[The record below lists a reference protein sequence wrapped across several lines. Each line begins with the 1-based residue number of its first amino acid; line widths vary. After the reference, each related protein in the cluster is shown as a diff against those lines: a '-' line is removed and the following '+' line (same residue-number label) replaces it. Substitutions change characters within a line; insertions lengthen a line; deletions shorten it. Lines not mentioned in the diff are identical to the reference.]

1 MSTTTTPV
9 GSAPTESAESAGSVT
24 TAAVAGSVTTAAVAG
39 SVTTAAV
46 AGSVTTAAV
55 AGSVTT
61 AAVAESV
68 TTATPV
74 SSVAPATTASAVAA
88 LPVVLPLPDDR
99 VEVRGAA
106 WLEPTDRGLL
116 PHRLPAW
123 TRAQFPDRFVALC
136 DEQPAGVRLR
146 LRTAA
151 TRLRLDVDVLR
162 VAVDPQPPA
171 DPQPFDVVVDG
182 ELVEQPAGWGVASGG
197 GVVELEPRH
206 GTTVERPG
214 ATSSVDLALTA
225 ERAVDVASPA
235 AVLARVAPPA
245 EGVASLADRP
255 ADGAGVVRD
264 VEVWL
269 PYGEVVRLVALHA
282 DAPVLAPS
290 RTAGRRWVHHGSS
303 ISHGAA
309 ADRPTGTWPVV
320 AARTTGLD
328 LVNLGMSGNAVLDPF
343 VARTLRDATADVIS
357 VKLGINVVNH
367 DAMRLRA
374 FVPAV
379 HGFLDTIREGHPTTP
394 LVVVSPLLC
403 PLVEDT
409 PGPTFIDP
417 ASPAGAPVFATRG
430 RPEDV
435 ADGRLTLRVIRRA
448 LADVVAAR
456 RAAGDDAL
464 HLVDGLDLYGADDAV
479 ALPMADLLH
488 PDAPAQRLVGER
500 FADVLRGLLG
510 FATAPT
516 CETDASP
523 ASDATGARGR

>member
-1 MSTTTTPV
+1 MTLTDAPV
-9 GSAPTESAESAGSVT
+9 RAD
-24 TAAVAGSVTTAAVAG
+24 
-39 SVTTAAV
+39 
-46 AGSVTTAAV
+46 
-55 AGSVTT
+55 
-61 AAVAESV
+61 
-68 TTATPV
+68 
-74 SSVAPATTASAVAA
+74 
-88 LPVVLPLPDDR
+88 LRVVVRLPDER

-136 DEQPAGVRLR
+136 DEQPAGVRLW

-162 VAVDPQPPA
+162 VAVDPQPPGA
-171 DPQPFDVVVDG
+171 PQPFDVVVDG
-182 ELVEQPAGWGVASGG
+182 AVVAQPDGWAVAAGG
-197 GVVELEPRH
+197 GVVELEPLH

-214 ATSSVDLALTA
+214 PTSSVDLALTA
-225 ERAVDVASPA
+225 PG
-235 AVLARVAPPA
+235 APTP
-245 EGVASLADRP
+245 
-255 ADGAGVVRD
+255 VVRD

-290 RTAGRRWVHHGSS
+290 RTTGRRWVHHGSS

-320 AARTTGLD
+320 AARTAGVD

-343 VARTLRDATADVIS
+343 VARTLRDAPADVIS

-417 ASPAGAPVFATRG
+417 ASAPGAPVFATRG
-430 RPEDV
+430 RPDDV
-435 ADGRLTLRVIRRA
+435 ADGRLTLRVIRAA

-456 RAAGDDAL
+456 RAAGDAAL
-464 HLVDGLDLYGADDAV
+464 HLVDGLDLYGAADWDAM
-479 ALPMADLLH
+479 PMADLLH
-488 PDAPAQRLVGER
+488 PDAPAQRVVGER

-510 FATAPT
+510 FA
-516 CETDASP
+516 
-523 ASDATGARGR
+523 GARRD

>member
-1 MSTTTTPV
+1 MTT
-9 GSAPTESAESAGSVT
+9 VT
-24 TAAVAGSVTTAAVAG
+24 AR
-39 SVTTAAV
+39 
-46 AGSVTTAAV
+46 
-55 AGSVTT
+55 
-61 AAVAESV
+61 
-68 TTATPV
+68 
-74 SSVAPATTASAVAA
+74 VAP
-88 LPVVLPLPDDR
+88 LGVVVPLPDER

-106 WLEPTDRGLL
+106 WLETTDRGLL

-123 TRAQFPDRFVALC
+123 TRVQFPDRFVALC

-162 VAVDPQPPA
+162 VAVGPQPPGA
-171 DPQPFDVVVDG
+171 PQPFDVVVDG
-182 ELVEQPAGWGVASGG
+182 VLVSQPDGCGIATGG
-197 GVVELEPRH
+197 GVVELEPHH

-214 ATSSVDLALTA
+214 PTSSVELALVLEPVAAGARSVTA
-225 ERAVDVASPA
+225 GFDGQPVA
-235 AVLARVAPPA
+235 ARVDGLPGGVGLDPAPGLGGIDQSGA
-245 EGVASLADRP
+245 AGL
-255 ADGAGVVRD
+255 DGSPDVVRD

-290 RTAGRRWVHHGSS
+290 RARGRRWVHHGSS

-320 AARTTGLD
+320 AARATGLD

-343 VARTLRDATADVIS
+343 VARTLRDAPADVIS

-417 ASPAGAPVFATRG
+417 ASPSGSPVFATRG

-435 ADGRLTLRVIRRA
+435 ADGRLTLRVIRAA
-448 LADVVAAR
+448 LAEVVASR
-456 RAAGDDAL
+456 RAAGDEAL
-464 HLVDGLDLYGADDAV
+464 HLVDGLDLYGDADWD

-510 FATAPT
+510 YAGG
-516 CETDASP
+516 ASR
-523 ASDATGARGR
+523 A

>member
-1 MSTTTTPV
+1 MTLTDAPV
-9 GSAPTESAESAGSVT
+9 RAD
-24 TAAVAGSVTTAAVAG
+24 
-39 SVTTAAV
+39 
-46 AGSVTTAAV
+46 
-55 AGSVTT
+55 
-61 AAVAESV
+61 
-68 TTATPV
+68 
-74 SSVAPATTASAVAA
+74 
-88 LPVVLPLPDDR
+88 LRVVVRLPDER

-162 VAVDPQPPA
+162 VAVDPQPPGA
-171 DPQPFDVVVDG
+171 PQPFDVVVDG
-182 ELVEQPAGWGVASGG
+182 AVVAQPDGWAVAAGG
-197 GVVELEPRH
+197 GVVELEPLH

-214 ATSSVDLALTA
+214 PTSSVDLALTA
-225 ERAVDVASPA
+225 PG
-235 AVLARVAPPA
+235 APTP
-245 EGVASLADRP
+245 
-255 ADGAGVVRD
+255 VVRD

-290 RTAGRRWVHHGSS
+290 RTTGRRWVHHGSS

-320 AARTTGLD
+320 AARTAGVD

-343 VARTLRDATADVIS
+343 VARTLRDAPADVIS

-417 ASPAGAPVFATRG
+417 ASAPGAPVFATRG
-430 RPEDV
+430 RPDDV
-435 ADGRLTLRVIRRA
+435 ADGRLTLRVIRAA

-456 RAAGDDAL
+456 RAAGDAAL
-464 HLVDGLDLYGADDAV
+464 HLVDGLDLYGAADWDAM
-479 ALPMADLLH
+479 PMADLLH
-488 PDAPAQRLVGER
+488 PDAPAQRVVGER

-510 FATAPT
+510 FA
-516 CETDASP
+516 
-523 ASDATGARGR
+523 GARRD

>member
-1 MSTTTTPV
+1 MPASASA
-9 GSAPTESAESAGSVT
+9 SAPAL
-24 TAAVAGSVTTAAVAG
+24 
-39 SVTTAAV
+39 
-46 AGSVTTAAV
+46 
-55 AGSVTT
+55 
-61 AAVAESV
+61 
-68 TTATPV
+68 
-74 SSVAPATTASAVAA
+74 AP
-88 LPVVLPLPDDR
+88 LGVVVPLPDER

-106 WLEPTDRGLL
+106 WLETTDRGLL

-162 VAVDPQPPA
+162 VAVDPQPPGA
-171 DPQPFDVVVDG
+171 PQPFDVVVDG
-182 ELVEQPAGWGVASGG
+182 VLVEQPPGWGVAAGG
-197 GVVELEPRH
+197 GVVLLEPRH
-206 GTTVERPG
+206 GTTVEKPG
-214 ATSSVDLALTA
+214 PTSSVDLTLTA
-225 ERAVDVASPA
+225 PTAESSATAGIDGPPSGGASGDEPTGDARFVDRAS
-235 AVLARVAPPA
+235 
-245 EGVASLADRP
+245 
-255 ADGAGVVRD
+255 GVVRD

-282 DAPVLAPS
+282 DAPVLAPA
-290 RTAGRRWVHHGSS
+290 RARGRRWVHHGSS

-320 AARTTGLD
+320 AARATGLD

-343 VARTLRDATADVIS
+343 VARTLRDAPADVIS

-379 HGFLDTIREGHPTTP
+379 HGFLDTVREGHPTTP

-409 PGPTFIDP
+409 PGPTVIDP
-417 ASPAGAPVFATRG
+417 ASPPGAPVFATRG
-430 RPEDV
+430 RPDDV
-435 ADGRLTLRVIRRA
+435 ADGRLTLRVIRAA
-448 LADVVAAR
+448 LADVVASR
-456 RAAGDDAL
+456 RASGDEAL
-464 HLVDGLDLYGADDAV
+464 HLVDGLDLYGSADWDL
-479 ALPMADLLH
+479 LPMADLLH

-510 FATAPT
+510 FAG
-516 CETDASP
+516 SP
-523 ASDATGARGR
+523 RV

>member
-1 MSTTTTPV
+1 MST
-9 GSAPTESAESAGSVT
+9 
-24 TAAVAGSVTTAAVAG
+24 
-39 SVTTAAV
+39 
-46 AGSVTTAAV
+46 
-55 AGSVTT
+55 
-61 AAVAESV
+61 
-68 TTATPV
+68 AT
-74 SSVAPATTASAVAA
+74 VAP
-88 LPVVLPLPDDR
+88 LRVVVPLPDER

-106 WLEPTDRGLL
+106 WLETTDRGLL

-136 DEQPAGVRLR
+136 DEQPAGLRLR

-162 VAVDPQPPA
+162 VAVGPQPPGA
-171 DPQPFDVVVDG
+171 PQPFDVVVDG
-182 ELVEQPAGWGVASGG
+182 VLVEQPDGWGVAAGA
-197 GVVELEPRH
+197 GVVELEPHH

-214 ATSSVDLALTA
+214 PTSSVDLALVPTA
-225 ERAVDVASPA
+225 LRAGARAGAGTAGLADADLDGRPVV
-235 AVLARVAPPA
+235 ARVDGLPR
-245 EGVASLADRP
+245 GVGLDPTPGRTGL
-255 ADGAGVVRD
+255 DGSGAAGLDGSGAAGLDGSGAAGLDGSSGVVRD

-290 RTAGRRWVHHGSS
+290 RTRGRRWVHHGSS

-320 AARTTGLD
+320 AARATGLD

-343 VARTLRDATADVIS
+343 VARTLRDAPADVIS

-417 ASPAGAPVFATRG
+417 ASPPGAPVFATRG

-435 ADGRLTLRVIRRA
+435 ADGRLTLRVIRAA
-448 LADVVAAR
+448 LAEVVAPR
-456 RAAGDDAL
+456 RAAGDGAL
-464 HLVDGLDLYGADDAV
+464 HLVDGLDLYGDADWD

-510 FATAPT
+510 YAGG
-516 CETDASP
+516 ASR
-523 ASDATGARGR
+523 A

>member
-1 MSTTTTPV
+1 M
-9 GSAPTESAESAGSVT
+9 
-24 TAAVAGSVTTAAVAG
+24 
-39 SVTTAAV
+39 
-46 AGSVTTAAV
+46 
-55 AGSVTT
+55 
-61 AAVAESV
+61 
-68 TTATPV
+68 TTATAR
-74 SSVAPATTASAVAA
+74 VAP
-88 LPVVLPLPDDR
+88 LGVVVPLPDER

-106 WLEPTDRGLL
+106 WLETTDRGVL

-162 VAVDPQPPA
+162 VAVEPQPPDA
-171 DPQPFDVVVDG
+171 PQPFDVVVDG
-182 ELVEQPAGWGVASGG
+182 ALVSQPDGWGVTAGG
-197 GVVELEPRH
+197 GVVVLEPHH

-214 ATSSVDLALTA
+214 PTTSVDLALVPGSVEAGAGATTA
-225 ERAVDVASPA
+225 GLDGRPA
-235 AVLARVAPPA
+235 AAGIGPPPG
-245 EGVASLADRP
+245 GVGLDPTDRAGIDP
-255 ADGAGVVRD
+255 SGAVGIDGASGVVRD

-290 RTAGRRWVHHGSS
+290 RARGRRWVHHGSS

-320 AARTTGLD
+320 AARATGLD

-343 VARTLRDATADVIS
+343 VARTLRDAPADVIS

-417 ASPAGAPVFATRG
+417 ASPPGAPVFATRG

-435 ADGRLTLRVIRRA
+435 ADGRLTLRVIRTA
-448 LADVVAAR
+448 LAEVVASR
-456 RAAGDDAL
+456 RTAGDPAL
-464 HLVDGLDLYGADDAV
+464 HLVDGRDLYGDADWD

-500 FADVLRGLLG
+500 FADVLCGLLG
-510 FATAPT
+510 FAV
-516 CETDASP
+516 SP
-523 ASDATGARGR
+523 SSA

>member
-1 MSTTTTPV
+1 MST
-9 GSAPTESAESAGSVT
+9 
-24 TAAVAGSVTTAAVAG
+24 
-39 SVTTAAV
+39 
-46 AGSVTTAAV
+46 
-55 AGSVTT
+55 
-61 AAVAESV
+61 
-68 TTATPV
+68 AT
-74 SSVAPATTASAVAA
+74 VAP
-88 LPVVLPLPDDR
+88 LRVVVPLPDER
-99 VEVRGAA
+99 VEIRGAA
-106 WLEPTDRGLL
+106 WLETTERGLL

-162 VAVDPQPPA
+162 VAVGPQPPGA
-171 DPQPFDVVVDG
+171 PQPFDVVVDG
-182 ELVEQPAGWGVASGG
+182 VLVSQPDGGGVAAGG
-197 GVVELEPRH
+197 GVVELEPH
-206 GTTVERPG
+206 QGTTVERPG
-214 ATSSVDLALTA
+214 PTASVDLALVATA
-225 ERAVDVASPA
+225 LEAGAGAGAGARARAGT
-235 AVLARVAPPA
+235 AVLADAGPH
-245 EGVASLADRP
+245 GAS
-255 ADGAGVVRD
+255 GVVRD

-290 RTAGRRWVHHGSS
+290 RARGRRWVHHGSS

-320 AARTTGLD
+320 AARATGLD

-343 VARTLRDATADVIS
+343 VARTLRDAPADVIS

-374 FVPAV
+374 IVPAV
-379 HGFLDTIREGHPTTP
+379 HGFLDTIRDGHPTTP

-417 ASPAGAPVFATRG
+417 ASPPGAPVFATRG
-430 RPEDV
+430 RPGEV
-435 ADGRLTLRVIRRA
+435 ADGRLTLRVIRAA
-448 LADVVAAR
+448 LAEVVASR
-456 RAAGDDAL
+456 RAAGDAAL
-464 HLVDGLDLYGADDAV
+464 HLVDGLDLYGDADWD

-488 PDAPAQRLVGER
+488 PDAAAQRLVGER

-510 FATAPT
+510 YAGG
-516 CETDASP
+516 ASR
-523 ASDATGARGR
+523 A

>member
-1 MSTTTTPV
+1 MTLTDAPV
-9 GSAPTESAESAGSVT
+9 RAD
-24 TAAVAGSVTTAAVAG
+24 
-39 SVTTAAV
+39 
-46 AGSVTTAAV
+46 
-55 AGSVTT
+55 
-61 AAVAESV
+61 
-68 TTATPV
+68 
-74 SSVAPATTASAVAA
+74 
-88 LPVVLPLPDDR
+88 LRVVVRLPDER

-162 VAVDPQPPA
+162 VAVDPQPPGA
-171 DPQPFDVVVDG
+171 PQPFDVVVDG
-182 ELVEQPAGWGVASGG
+182 AVVAQPDGWAVAAGG
-197 GVVELEPRH
+197 GVVELEPLH

-214 ATSSVDLALTA
+214 PTSSVDLALTA
-225 ERAVDVASPA
+225 PG
-235 AVLARVAPPA
+235 APTP
-245 EGVASLADRP
+245 
-255 ADGAGVVRD
+255 VVRD

-290 RTAGRRWVHHGSS
+290 RTTGRRWVHHGSS

-320 AARTTGLD
+320 AARTAGVD

-343 VARTLRDATADVIS
+343 VARTLRDAPADVIS

-417 ASPAGAPVFATRG
+417 ASAPGAPVFATRG
-430 RPEDV
+430 RPDDV
-435 ADGRLTLRVIRRA
+435 ADGRLTLRVIRAA

-456 RAAGDDAL
+456 RAAGDAAL
-464 HLVDGLDLYGADDAV
+464 HLVDGLDLYGAADWDAM
-479 ALPMADLLH
+479 PMADLLH
-488 PDAPAQRLVGER
+488 PDAPAQRVVGER
-500 FADVLRGLLG
+500 FADILRGLLG
-510 FATAPT
+510 FA
-516 CETDASP
+516 
-523 ASDATGARGR
+523 GARRD